1 MTNNGKLYGKIIYL
15 AQGRSLEEFSEIT
28 EAEYEKVLEKEAD
41 RLSDS
46 LV

>member
-1 MTNNGKLYGKIIYL
+1 MTNNGKIIYL